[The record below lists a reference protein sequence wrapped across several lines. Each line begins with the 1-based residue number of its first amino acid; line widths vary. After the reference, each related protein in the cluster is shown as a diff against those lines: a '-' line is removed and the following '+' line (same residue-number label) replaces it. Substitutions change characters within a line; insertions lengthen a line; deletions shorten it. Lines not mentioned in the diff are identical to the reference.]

1 MRIVVAGAGKTGM
14 AIARQLCGE
23 GHDLTLIDQRQ
34 DRLDNAVNS
43 LDVIACFGS
52 SAAPETLIEAE
63 VGNAELFIAATGSD
77 ETNLI
82 GCQLARK
89 LGAGHSVTL
98 LRNPA
103 YIQRA
108 ELLQDTMRL
117 SFSLHPDYV
126 IAEEISRVLQ
136 FPAAIR
142 VESFPDCEFEIVTFR
157 VEENSR
163 LIGLPL
169 YKIGEK
175 FGQKVLVCCV
185 ERNDD
190 FQIPGGDFVLAAG
203 DRISVT
209 GSPTALRRF
218 FIAAGAYK
226 KPVKNVILLGGS
238 RSAVHL
244 TRLLE
249 STGVAVTIIERDARR
264 CQELAELLRGADIH
278 CADGADPN
286 VLQENG
292 VSNAGG
298 FVTLTGYDEDNLILG
313 MYAGKAGAGKVIS
326 KVNNKKFTELLRD
339 MFPDTMLSPQ
349 DLVAERIAGYV
360 RGLTHSGDRSA
371 IEALYYLGDPRVT
384 ATEFVVGKKSAC
396 TGKMLS
402 QLPLHSGVLLA
413 AVIRAGKS
421 FLPDGQTVLQ
431 PEDRVIVITADR
443 MIVHLDEILSDR
455 ERLTNI

>member
-1 MRIVVAGAGKTGM
+1 MRIVVAGAGKMGM

-292 VSNAGG
+292 ISNAGG

-396 TGKMLS
+396 TGKTLS

-431 PEDRVIVITADR
+431 PEDRVIVITAERTIVELDDILLTSGR
-443 MIVHLDEILSDR
+443 MK
-455 ERLTNI
+455 